1 MLAASAA
8 VGVARV
14 PLASRRSLRDA
25 GTSVPSGRR
34 FDVHPVRYH
43 DARMRG
49 LSDSAH
55 LDRPLAWTATPGD
68 VVACWPG
75 DVPLVALISGD
86 AELTGTGGGS
96 RGDSRGRWSI
106 LASPGERVTTLR
118 EFELALSRGPGAAA
132 GSVGGAPF
140 RSGWMGWIGY
150 DAGRVIEPHAQR
162 LTGVTPDDRGWPEL
176 CMARC
181 AGAYVHDAREG
192 RWFACGE
199 SASLPEIDFT
209 LPIGAAGVTVGEFS
223 SDLPREVYEA
233 MVSRAV
239 GHIHAGDVF
248 QVNLARR
255 LSASV
260 SGSCRALFVRAIER
274 MAPGY
279 AALVEGPTPGR
290 AVVSLSPELYI
301 KFDPR
306 DRLVVTKPIKGTAA
320 GSAPLE
326 GLRASEKDRAELAMI
341 VDLMR
346 NDLGRVCEFGSVRVA
361 EAREIE
367 RFGSVDPGAGVWHAS
382 AKIEGR
388 LRRGSGVIDLLRA
401 SFPAGSITGAPKVRA
416 MRIIDEIEPV
426 RRGPYTGAV
435 GFVDDAGG
443 CVFNVAIRTGAV
455 TPTGKS
461 AGGVWANASGVLD
474 YFVGAGVVGD
484 SDPASEWE
492 ETNMKSAG
500 FVAAVRSLAS
510 AGSAAVM
517 A

>member
-1 MLAASAA
+1 M
-8 VGVARV
+8 RD
-14 PLASRRSLRDA
+14 RS
-25 GTSVPSGRR
+25 
-34 FDVHPVRYH
+34 H
-43 DARMRG
+43 
-49 LSDSAH
+49 SAH
-55 LDRPLAWTATPGD
+55 SERPLAWTATPGD
-68 VVACWPG
+68 VVARWPR
-75 DVPLVALISGD
+75 DAPLVALISGD
-86 AELTGTGGGS
+86 SVGGGP
-96 RGDSRGRWSI
+96 GGRWSI
-106 LASPGERVTTLR
+106 LASPGERVTTWR
-118 EFELALSRGPGAAA
+118 EFERALTRGPGVAA

-140 RSGWMGWIGY
+140 RSGWIGWIGY

-162 LTGVTPDDRGWPEL
+162 RSGVTPDDRGWPEL

-192 RWFACGE
+192 RWFACGD
-199 SASLPEIDFT
+199 SASLPEIDFAQ
-209 LPIGAAGVTVGEFS
+209 PIGARGVTVGEFA

-233 MVSRAV
+233 MVARAV
-239 GHIHAGDVF
+239 GHIRAGDVF

-255 LSASV
+255 LSAAV
-260 SGSCRALFVRAIER
+260 SGSCRDLFVRAIER

-290 AVVSLSPELYI
+290 AVVSLSPELYVR
-301 KFDPR
+301 FDPR
-306 DRLVVTKPIKGTAA
+306 DRRVVTKPIKGTAA
-320 GSAPLE
+320 GSAPAD

-367 RFGSVDPGAGVWHAS
+367 RFGSVEPGAGVWHAS
-382 AKIEGR
+382 ATVEGR
-388 LRRGSGVIDLLRA
+388 LRDGAGVVDLLRA

-416 MRIIDEIEPV
+416 MRIIDEIEPA
-426 RRGPYTGAV
+426 RRGPYTGAA
-435 GFVDDAGG
+435 GFVDDSGG
-443 CVFNVAIRTGAV
+443 CVFNVAIRTAAV
-455 TPTGKS
+455 TPIGES
-461 AGGVWANASGVLD
+461 AGGGWANTVGVLD
-474 YFVGAGVVGD
+474 YFVGAGVVAD

-510 AGSAAVM
+510 AGSAAVV